1 MIHFFG
7 NVNSKV
13 FAVQATKELSTETI
27 AKLMWLFASPGL
39 VSGAPKIE
47 QASLD
52 AFFVGPRAAMI
63 TPWST
68 NAVEI
73 TQNMGI
79 SGIIRIEEFQTVSKD
94 FNGFDPMISEKFNGL
109 NQESFTIHI
118 KPEPILSVD
127 DIAAYNQKEGLSLS
141 DEEVAYL
148 EGVAKK
154 IGRPLTDSEVFG
166 FSQVNSEHC
175 RHKIFNGTFVIDGV
189 EKPASLF
196 KLIRKTS
203 ETHPNTIVSA
213 YKDNVAFIEGP
224 KVEQFAPKTAD
235 KPDFYQTKDF
245 ESVISLKAETHN
257 FPTTVEPFNG
267 AATGSGGEIR
277 DRLAGGKGS
286 LPLAGTAVYMTSYSR
301 LEENRPWE
309 KAFAARK
316 WLYQTPMDIL
326 IKASNG
332 ASDFGNKFGQ
342 PLICGSVLTFEHEE
356 SPSNSPEGGEPQRNS
371 SPSGKLDGAR
381 KLGFDKVIM
390 QAGGI
395 GYGKK
400 DQALKDKPQP
410 GDKIVILGGENYRI
424 GMGGAAVSSSDT
436 GAFASGIEL
445 NAVQRSN
452 PEMQK
457 RAANAIRGMVESDRN
472 FIVSIHDHG
481 AGGHLNCLS
490 ELVEDTGGKI
500 DLDALPVGDPTLSY
514 KEIIGNESQE
524 RMGLVIDKDH
534 IDILQ
539 RIADRER
546 APMYT
551 VGDVTGDDR
560 FTFESKTNGHK
571 PMDLAMED
579 MFGSS
584 PKTIMNDK
592 TIKRNYSEI
601 NYNPDNFPDYLKQ
614 VLQLEAVAC
623 KDWLTN
629 KVDRCVGGK
638 VAKQQCA
645 GPLQLPLNNVG
656 VMALDY
662 KGKEGIAT
670 SIGHAPISG
679 LIDPV
684 AGSRNAITE
693 ALTNIIWAP
702 LKEGLKSVSLSANWM
717 WPCKNEGEDAR
728 LYEAVEAV
736 SEFAIDLG
744 INVPTGK
751 DSLSMKQKYTNEE
764 VIAPGTV
771 IISAAGNCNDIGNVV
786 EPVFKKNGGSI
797 YYINIS
803 QDDFKLGGSS
813 FAQILNK
820 IGNDVPTV
828 KNAAYVKTV
837 FNTIQK
843 LIKDKQLVAGH
854 DVASGGLITT
864 LLEMCFADNNLG
876 AELDLS
882 ALAEKDTVKL
892 LFSENAGIVI
902 QANDASI
909 ESILSKANI
918 AFSNIGKVTH
928 SDTLSIVNDN
938 DIFSLN
944 VSDLRDVWYKT
955 SFLLDQKQTTNNLAK
970 DRFDNYKNQPLQY
983 TFPKHFTGKS
993 PFPFGEGRDG
1003 APKAAILREKGSNSE
1018 REMANAMFLAG
1029 FDVKDVHM
1037 TDLISGRETLED
1049 IQFLGAVGGFS
1060 NSDVLGSAKGWAGA
1074 IKYNEKANKVIQ
1086 DFFKRK
1092 DTLSVGICNGC
1103 QLWMELDLVNPEHEV
1118 HGKMVHNDSHK
1129 HESNF
1134 TSVKIQENNSVMLS
1148 TLAGSTLGVWIS
1160 HGEGKFNLPYSED
1173 NYQIV
1178 AKYGYAEYPHNP
1190 NGSDFNTAMMCDKTG
1205 RHLVTMPHIER
1216 STFPWNWAYYPEGRN
1231 DGISPWLE
1239 AFVNARKWLTK

>member
-7 NVNSKV
+7 NENSKV
-13 FAVQATKELSTETI
+13 FAVQTTKELSTETI
-27 AKLMWLFASPGL
+27 SKLEWLFGNQ
-39 VSGAPKIE
+39 PKIE
-47 QASLD
+47 RASLD

-79 SGIIRIEEFQTVSKD
+79 PDIIRIEEFNAVSKD
-94 FNGFDPMISEKFNGL
+94 FKGFDPMISEKFNGL
-109 NQESFTIHI
+109 NQESFTINI
-118 KPEPILSVD
+118 IPEPIINIHN
-127 DIAAYNQKEGLSLS
+127 IAEYNKQEGLSLS
-141 DEEVAYL
+141 DEEVSYL
-148 EGVAKK
+148 EGVSKK
-154 IGRPLTDSEVFG
+154 IGRLLTDSEVFG

-175 RHKIFNGTFVIDGV
+175 RHKIFNGTFVIDGE
-189 EKPASLF
+189 EKPVSLF
-196 KLIRKTS
+196 KMIKKTS
-203 ETHPNTIVSA
+203 ETNPNDIVSA
-213 YKDNVAFIEGP
+213 YKDNVAFIKGP
-224 KVEQFAPKTAD
+224 VVEQFAPKTAD

-309 KAFAARK
+309 QAMAERK

-342 PLICGSVLTFEHEE
+342 PLICGSILTFEHEE
-356 SPSNSPEGGEPQRNS
+356 
-371 SPSGKLDGAR
+371 DAR

-395 GYGKK
+395 GYGKA
-400 DQALKDKPQP
+400 DQALKDKPKA

-424 GMGGAAVSSSDT
+424 GMGGAAVSSADT

-457 RAANAIRGMVESDRN
+457 RASNAVRGMVESDEN
-472 FIVSIHDHG
+472 YIISIHDHG

-490 ELVEDTGGKI
+490 ELVEETGGLI
-500 DLDALPVGDPTLSY
+500 DLDKLPVGDPTLSD

-524 RMGLVIDKDH
+524 RMGLVIAEKH
-534 IDILQ
+534 IETLQ
-539 RIADRER
+539 RIAERER
-546 APMYT
+546 SPMYT
-551 VGDVTGDDR
+551 VGDVTGNNR
-560 FTFESKTNGHK
+560 FTFESKTKGDK
-571 PMDLAMED
+571 PMDLEMDD

-584 PKTIMNDK
+584 PKTYMHDK
-592 TIKRNYSEI
+592 TVNRIYPDI
-601 NYNPDNFPDYLKQ
+601 TYNKDKFYDYLDQ
-614 VLQLEAVAC
+614 LLQLEAVAS

-638 VAKQQCA
+638 VAKQQCV
-645 GPLQLPLNNVG
+645 GPLQLPLNNLG

-670 SIGHAPISG
+670 SIGHSPISG
-679 LIDPV
+679 LINPV
-684 AGSRNAITE
+684 AGSRNGITE
-693 ALTNIIWAP
+693 ALTNIVWAP
-702 LKEGLKSVSLSANWM
+702 LKDGLQSVSLSANWM

-728 LYEAVEAV
+728 LYEAVKAV

-751 DSLSMKQKYTNEE
+751 DSLSMKQKYPNEE

-771 IISAAGNCNDIGNVV
+771 IISAAANCNDITKVV
-786 EPVFKKNGGSI
+786 EPVFQKNSGGI
-797 YYINIS
+797 YYINVS
-803 QDDFKLGGSS
+803 QDNFKLGGSS
-813 FAQILNK
+813 FAQVVNK
-820 IGNDVPTV
+820 IGSDTPNV
-828 KNAAYVKTV
+828 KSAAYVKTV

-843 LIKDKQLVAGH
+843 LIKENKIVAGH

-876 AELDLS
+876 AELDLT
-882 ALAEKDTVKL
+882 ALSEKDSFKL
-892 LFSENAGIVI
+892 LFAENAGIVI
-902 QANDASI
+902 QSTDASI
-909 ESILSKANI
+909 ETLLSEAQI
-918 AFSNIGKVTH
+918 EFFNIGKVTK
-928 SDTLSIVNDN
+928 SDVVSIINGTDV
-938 DIFSLN
+938 FTMT
-944 VSDLRDVWYKT
+944 VSRLRDMWFKT
-955 SFLLDQKQTTNNLAK
+955 SFLLDQKQTANNLAEARYK
-970 DRFDNYKNQPLQY
+970 NYKNQPLKY
-983 TFPKHFTGKS
+983 TFPSHFTGKLPAIDAS
-993 PFPFGEGRDG
+993 KPR
-1003 APKAAILREKGSNSE
+1003 PKAAILREKGSNSE
-1018 REMANAMFLAG
+1018 REMANAMYLAG

-1074 IKYNEKANKVIQ
+1074 IKYNEKANKAIQ
-1086 DFFKRK
+1086 DFFKRE

-1103 QLWMELDLVNPEHEV
+1103 QLFMELEEINPEHEV
-1118 HGKMVHNDSHK
+1118 HGKMTYNDSHK

-1134 TSVKIQENNSVMLS
+1134 TSVKVQENNSVMLS
-1148 TLAGSTLGVWIS
+1148 TLSGSTLGVWIS
-1160 HGEGKFNLPYSED
+1160 HGEGKFSLPLSED
-1173 NYQIV
+1173 NYNIV
-1178 AKYGYAEYPHNP
+1178 AKYSYAEYPHNP

-1216 STFPWNWAYYPEGRN
+1216 STFQWNWAYYPSERK
-1231 DGISPWLE
+1231 DEVSPWLE
-1239 AFVNARKWLTK
+1239 AFVNARKWIENK